1 MKFIFKVLPVAWLIS
16 VLFLIGCCF
25 LGRNILLHSD
35 DYTNNILHKVQDQE
49 SAEKMIESKN
59 KNAAFDDKDVKPIS
73 ATEFAAARLQY
84 KEIVNTSGVGAIYIP
99 SSEIKTKIF
108 AGMDN
113 FNLAVGVGTYSAE
126 QRLGEGN
133 YIVMAHNIVEDGGV
147 LNKLPNTKL
156 GSVVY
161 ATDFSKIYE
170 YITVF
175 NSPVNQGRGEYLDSP
190 KAGDPKLITLFRCE
204 GAEGTA
210 ERYLL
215 QGEFSKSYVVSE
227 ASDLL
232 KEKLGL
238 VEKQT
243 VRESS
248 DVPDSVR
255 DKENTNNA
263 WTAPNNSK
271 REKIKSSFETFCMS
285 VYRIFKSHLFIIYG
299 VSIATTVVLFGL
311 AAKY

>member
-1 MKFIFKVLPVAWLIS
+1 MAWLIS

-49 SAEKMIESKN
+49 SAEKMIKSKN

-73 ATEFAAARLQY
+73 ATEMAAARLQY
-84 KEIVNTSGVGAIYIP
+84 KKIVNTTGIGAIYIP

-113 FNLAVGVGTYSAE
+113 LNLAVGVGTYSAE

-133 YIVMAHNIVEDGGV
+133 YIVMAHNIVENGGA

-156 GSVVY
+156 GSIVY
-161 ATDFSKIYE
+161 ATDFSKVYE

-175 NSPVNQGRGEYLDSP
+175 NNIVNQERGDYLDLP
-190 KAGDPKLITLFRCE
+190 KEEDPKLITIFRCE
-204 GAEGTA
+204 GAEGTGA
-210 ERYLL
+210 RYLL
-215 QGEFSKSYVVSE
+215 QGEFLKSYEVSE
-227 ASDLL
+227 ASNPV

-243 VRESS
+243 ISESEEHSASAS
-248 DVPDSVR
+248 DNGNS
-255 DKENTNNA
+255 TTNA
-263 WTAPNNSK
+263 WKTSDNSK
-271 REKIKSSFETFCMS
+271 KKKIESAFETFCIS
-285 VYRIFKSHLFIIYG
+285 IYSIFKSHLLVICV
-299 VSIATTVVLFGL
+299 VSITTTIVLFGL
-311 AAKY
+311 ATKH